1 MRVYK
6 IEGKGYE
13 CNKYLIV
20 GRKNI
25 LVDPGMPEGFFPTL
39 EKIENIVKDIDF
51 IINTHCHYDHTGGD
65 YLYQEYFHVP
75 VIIHNEEVEVL
86 KRGSD
91 ITLSSLFNSKM
102 IPPKEVI
109 PLEEV
114 LDELKRCNIEVVE
127 TPGHTKGSISLICG
141 NYMITGD
148 TLFAYSVGRWD
159 FPTGNLEEL
168 KSSILKLHRIIQE
181 KGISKILPGH
191 GEDAHTHNL
200 DVKSLLLRLEF

>member
-1 MRVYK
+1 MEVYK
-6 IEGKGYE
+6 IDGIGYD

-25 LVDPGMPEGFFPTL
+25 LIDPGIPENFLSTL
-39 EKIENIVKDIDF
+39 EKIEDIVKRIDF

-65 YLYQEYFHVP
+65 YLYEEHFNAP
-75 VIIHNEEVEVL
+75 VVIHNVEVEIL
-86 KRGSD
+86 RRGSD

-114 LDELKRCNIEVVE
+114 LEELKRCGIEVVE
-127 TPGHTKGSISLICG
+127 TPGHTKGSISLVCG
-141 NYMITGD
+141 NYLITGD
-148 TLFAYSVGRWD
+148 TLFAHGVGRWD

-168 KSSILKLHRIIQE
+168 KSSILKLQRIIKE
-181 KGISKILPGH
+181 RGISKILPGH
-191 GEDAHTHNL
+191 GEDA
-200 DVKSLLLRLEF
+200 